1 MDTRSA
7 DPAFR
12 ASTPCSSHHD
22 DPGVDEKGEL
32 APEGRKRSAV
42 PRESPWAPP
51 RRSRSGMEGGGSA
64 RTSWQEPERASRRRN
79 LEAALVASLYRVD
92 VASGDL
98 LRACLQGRA
107 GPRFSYSRSAAP
119 LIGLRCAL
127 RFTLRELRGI
137 PQGGEVEVQIESIF
151 DLARRQLASLA
162 ELGYV
167 SPVMTPRTE
176 VRGFSGH

>member
-1 MDTRSA
+1 MTLAWTRKGSSPRKA
-7 DPAFR
+7 GSDQQSR
-12 ASTPCSSHHD
+12 ARA
-22 DPGVDEKGEL
+22 PG
-32 APEGRKRSAV
+32 
-42 PRESPWAPP
+42 
-51 RRSRSGMEGGGSA
+51 RRPDGPGPGWKGGGSA